1 MKRDTGEA
9 AEGHG
14 FRIPDP
20 GVVTRSLSA
29 LAAALARHPEKLAAR
44 QAAWAAQIE
53 ELRRRQR
60 DRAAGEPV
68 PPVIEPEPSDRRF
81 KDEAWDK
88 DPALDFLKQS
98 YLLTARMVRETVAEA
113 QGLDPATHAKASF
126 YAQQLIEACSP
137 TNFPLTNPAVLRQAQ
152 ETKGESLRL
161 GMERLLADLKRGQG
175 ELAITMSRPDAFR
188 LGCHLATTPGK
199 VIFENELMQLVQ
211 YAPRT
216 EQVRRRPLLVV
227 PPWINKFYILDL
239 QPRNSFVRFA
249 LEQGHT
255 VFVISWVNPDERLAH
270 KGFEDYLK
278 DGPLAALDAI
288 HAAIGEAEVNIL
300 GYCIGG
306 TLTACLL
313 AYLAA
318 TGARRI
324 ASATFLT
331 TLTDFSDPGEL
342 KVFIDD
348 EQLALLEAHMQRRGY
363 LEARQMRQVFSL
375 LRPNDLIWSYVVNNY
390 LLGKEPPA
398 FDLLHWNADGT
409 RMPCMM
415 HSFYLRNMYQ
425 RNLLAQPGGISLLGV
440 PIDLSLVRTP
450 CYFLATRDDHIAPWR
465 STYRGRRLM
474 RGPSRFVL
482 GEAGHVAGVVNPP
495 ASGKYGYWTN
505 RRGPADPEAW
515 LARAERHPGSW
526 WPDWA
531 AWLGRHG
538 GRRVA
543 ARDPAR
549 GALATIEDAP
559 GRYVLTSGE

>member
-1 MKRDTGEA
+1 M
-9 AEGHG
+9 
-14 FRIPDP
+14 
-20 GVVTRSLSA
+20 
-29 LAAALARHPEKLAAR
+29 
-44 QAAWAAQIE
+44 
-53 ELRRRQR
+53 
-60 DRAAGEPV
+60 
-68 PPVIEPEPSDRRF
+68 
-81 KDEAWDK
+81 
-88 DPALDFLKQS
+88 
-98 YLLTARMVRETVAEA
+98 
-113 QGLDPATHAKASF
+113 
-126 YAQQLIEACSP
+126 QLI
-137 TNFPLTNPAVLRQAQ
+137 
-152 ETKGESLRL
+152 
-161 GMERLLADLKRGQG
+161 
-175 ELAITMSRPDAFR
+175 
-188 LGCHLATTPGK
+188 
-199 VIFENELMQLVQ
+199 Q

-270 KGFEDYLK
+270 KDFEDYLK

-318 TGARRI
+318 TGAKRV

-425 RNLLAQPGGISLLGV
+425 RNLLAQPGGIEPPGRADRPLPGPHALLL
-440 PIDLSLVRTP
+440 PR
-450 CYFLATRDDHIAPWR
+450 
-465 STYRGRRLM
+465 
-474 RGPSRFVL
+474 
-482 GEAGHVAGVVNPP
+482 PP
-495 ASGKYGYWTN
+495 A
-505 RRGPADPEAW
+505 
-515 LARAERHPGSW
+515 
-526 WPDWA
+526 
-531 AWLGRHG
+531 
-538 GRRVA
+538 
-543 ARDPAR
+543 
-549 GALATIEDAP
+549 TI
-559 GRYVLTSGE
+559 T